1 MTARAGPSSAEGMNV
16 PSFTATL
23 RLAGLGAWT
32 LFWAALFGAGRLA
45 GGRSGWTVGCRRH
58 WSRGLLRILG
68 VRVSVVGHLP
78 APPYL
83 LAANHLGYLDVL
95 VLAAELPVRFVAK
108 SEVRRWPVWGP
119 LAAWTG
125 TLFLD
130 RERARDAHRV
140 ATAVE
145 GTLAAGEA
153 VSIFAEGTSSPG
165 DAVLP
170 YRPALFEGAVASR
183 APVVPA
189 ALSYRTPDD
198 PGAAREKVC
207 WWGEME
213 FAPHLLAL
221 AELPSIEATLAIGSP
236 LTPELDRKAVALA
249 ARNATAAL
257 HRSITQK
264 EGPTC

>member
-1 MTARAGPSSAEGMNV
+1 MTARAAPSSAEGAAT
-16 PSFTATL
+16 PSITAAL

-32 LFWAALFGAGRLA
+32 ALWAAIFGAGRLV
-45 GGRSGWTVGCRRH
+45 GGRTAWTVGCRRW
-58 WSRGLLRILG
+58 WSRGLLRILRI
-68 VRVSVVGHLP
+68 RVSVLGPLP
-78 APPYL
+78 EPPYL

-95 VLAAELPVRFVAK
+95 VLASALPVRFVAK

-140 ATAVE
+140 ASAV
-145 GTLAAGEA
+145 GGALADGEA

-170 YRPALFEGAVASR
+170 FRPALFEGAVTSR
-183 APVVPA
+183 VPVLPA
-189 ALSYRTPDD
+189 ALGYRIPAD
-198 PGAAREKVC
+198 PTLVRERGC

-221 AELPSIEATLAIGSP
+221 AALPPICATLALGELLSP
-236 LTPELDRKAVALA
+236 GGDRKLVAA
-249 ARNATAAL
+249 AAQDATAEL
-257 HRSITQK
+257 YRTIIRK

>member
-1 MTARAGPSSAEGMNV
+1 MNL
-16 PSFTATL
+16 PSFTAAF

-32 LFWAALFGAGRLA
+32 LLWAALFGAGRLA
-45 GGRSGWTVGCRRH
+45 GGGTAWTMGCRRR
-58 WSRGLLRILG
+58 WARGLLRILG
-68 VRVSVVGHLP
+68 VRVAVVGCRP
-78 APPYL
+78 AAPYL

-130 RERARDAHRV
+130 RERPRDAHRV

-145 GTLAAGEA
+145 RTLAMGEA

-170 YRPALFEGAVASR
+170 YRPALFEGAVACG

-189 ALSYRTPDD
+189 ALGYRIPDD
-198 PGAAREKVC
+198 PGSVRDKVC

-213 FAPHLLAL
+213 FAPHLLGL
-221 AELPSIEATLAIGSP
+221 AGLPAIHATLAMGAALP
-236 LTPELDRKAVALA
+236 AEQDRKAVALA
-249 ARNATAAL
+249 ARDATAAL
-257 HRSITQK
+257 HRTITQD
-264 EGPTC
+264 EGTTC

>member
-1 MTARAGPSSAEGMNV
+1 MNV
-16 PSFTATL
+16 PSLTAIL
-23 RLAGLGAWT
+23 RLAGLGACT
-32 LFWAALFGAGRLA
+32 LGWAALFGAGRLV
-45 GGRSGWTVGCRRH
+45 GGGVRWTFWCRRW

-68 VRVSVVGHLP
+68 VRVSMVGRP
-78 APPYL
+78 PTPPYL
-83 LAANHLGYLDVL
+83 LSANHLGYLDVL
-95 VLAAELPVRFVAK
+95 VVASILPVRFVAK

-145 GTLAAGEA
+145 RTLATGESVA
-153 VSIFAEGTSSPG
+153 IFAEGTSSPG
-165 DAVLP
+165 DEVLP
-170 YRPALFEGAVASR
+170 YRPALFEGAVASGVG
-183 APVVPA
+183 VVPA
-189 ALSYRTPDD
+189 ALRYRIPEA
-198 PGAAREKVC
+198 PGAVREKVC

-221 AELPSIEATLAIGSP
+221 AALPEIHATLAIGTP
-236 LTPELDRKAVALA
+236 LDPDLDRKALALA
-249 ARNATAAL
+249 ARNATDAL
-257 HRSITQK
+257 YRTITQK

>member
-1 MTARAGPSSAEGMNV
+1 MNL
-16 PSFTATL
+16 PSFTAIL
-23 RLAGLGAWT
+23 RLAGLGVWT
-32 LFWAALFGAGRLA
+32 LLWASLFGAGRVV
-45 GGRSGWTVGCRRH
+45 GGGNQWTFWCRRR
-58 WSRGLLRILG
+58 WSRGLLRVLG
-68 VRVSVVGHLP
+68 VRVAVVGRRP
-78 APPYL
+78 AAPYL

-125 TLFLD
+125 TLFLE
-130 RERARDAHRV
+130 RERARDARRV

-145 GTLAAGEA
+145 RTLAAGEA

-170 YRPALFEGAVASR
+170 YRPALFEGAVVSG

-189 ALSYRTPDD
+189 ALSYRIPDD
-198 PGAAREKVC
+198 PGAVRDKVC

-213 FAPHLLAL
+213 FVPHLLAL
-221 AELPSIEATLAIGSP
+221 AGLPAIDATLAIGEP
-236 LTPELDRKAVALA
+236 LPADQDRKAVARA
-249 ARNATAAL
+249 ARDTTEAL
-257 HRSITQK
+257 HRTITQK
-264 EGPTC
+264 EGPPC

>member
-1 MTARAGPSSAEGMNV
+1 MNL

-32 LFWAALFGAGRLA
+32 ILWAALFGAGRLV
-45 GGRSGWTVGCRRH
+45 GGGTGWTMGCRRH

-68 VRVSVVGHLP
+68 VRVSVVGRLP
-78 APPYL
+78 TPPYL

-119 LAAWTG
+119 LAARTG

-145 GTLAAGEA
+145 ETLVAGEA

-165 DAVLP
+165 DVVLP
-170 YRPALFEGAVASR
+170 YRPALFEGAVASG

-189 ALSYRTPDD
+189 ALNYRIPAD
-198 PGAAREKVC
+198 PAAVRDKVC

-221 AELPSIEATLAIGSP
+221 AGLPAIHATLAIGDP
-236 LTPELDRKAVALA
+236 LPADQDRKAVARA
-249 ARNATAAL
+249 ARGTTEAL
-257 HRSITQK
+257 HRTITQK

>member
-1 MTARAGPSSAEGMNV
+1 MNFPSL
-16 PSFTATL
+16 TATL

-32 LFWAALFGAGRLA
+32 LFWAALFGAGRVL
-45 GGRSGWTVGCRRH
+45 GGGTAWTFWCRRR
-58 WSRGLLRILG
+58 WSRGLLRVLG
-68 VRVSVVGHLP
+68 VRVAVVGRRP
-78 APPYL
+78 ASPYL

-130 RERARDAHRV
+130 RERPRDAHRV

-145 GTLAAGEA
+145 RTLASGEA

-170 YRPALFEGAVASR
+170 YRPALFEGAVASGT
-183 APVVPA
+183 PVVPA
-189 ALSYRTPDD
+189 ALSYRVPGD
-198 PGAAREKVC
+198 PGAERTKVC

-221 AELPSIEATLAIGSP
+221 AELPPIHATLAIGDP
-236 LTPELDRKAVALA
+236 LPVAQDRKAVALA
-249 ARNATAAL
+249 ARDATEAL
-257 HRSITQK
+257 HRTITQK

>member
-1 MTARAGPSSAEGMNV
+1 MTFPSV
-16 PSFTATL
+16 TAIF
-23 RLAGLGAWT
+23 RLAALGAWT
-32 LFWAALFGAGRLA
+32 LLWAAILGAGRLL
-45 GGRSGWTVGCRRH
+45 GGRSAWTVSCRRP

-68 VRVSVVGHLP
+68 VRVSLVGRP
-78 APPYL
+78 PEPPYL
-83 LAANHLGYLDVL
+83 LTANHLGYLDVL
-95 VLAAELPVRFVAK
+95 VLAAVLPVRFVAK
-108 SEVRRWPVWGP
+108 SEVRHWPVWGP

-130 RERARDAHRV
+130 RGRPRDAHRV

-145 GTLAAGEA
+145 RTLAVGEA

-165 DAVLP
+165 DGVLP
-170 YRPALFEGAVASR
+170 YRPALFEGAVTSG

-189 ALSYRTPDD
+189 ALSYRIPAD
-198 PGAAREKVC
+198 PAAVRERVC

-221 AELPSIEATLAIGSP
+221 VDLPPIHATLAVGTP
-236 LTPELDRKAVALA
+236 LPAQADRKVLA
-249 ARNATAAL
+249 IIARKATEEL
-257 HRSITQK
+257 HRTITQK

>member
-1 MTARAGPSSAEGMNV
+1 MNIPSATAI
-16 PSFTATL
+16 L

-32 LFWAALFGAGRLA
+32 LLWAGLFGAGGLL
-45 GGRSGWTVGCRRH
+45 GGGTGWTVRCRRH

-68 VRVSVVGHLP
+68 VRVSVVGRRP

-140 ATAVE
+140 ATEVG
-145 GTLAAGEA
+145 GTLAAGGA

-165 DAVLP
+165 DAVLDF
-170 YRPALFEGAVASR
+170 RPALFEGAVASG

-189 ALSYRTPDD
+189 ALCYRIPAD
-198 PGAAREKVC
+198 PGAARDKVC

-213 FAPHLLAL
+213 FLPHLLAL
-221 AELPSIEATLAIGSP
+221 ADLPPIEATLAIGAP
-236 LTPELDRKAVALA
+236 LAADENRRAVARA
-249 ARNATAAL
+249 AWNAAQQL
-257 HRSITQK
+257 HRRITQE
-264 EGPTC
+264 EGSTC

>member
-1 MTARAGPSSAEGMNV
+1 MNLPSLTAI
-16 PSFTATL
+16 L

-32 LFWAALFGAGRLA
+32 LLWAMLFGAGRLI
-45 GGRSGWTVGCRRH
+45 GGGTGWTMGCRRR

-68 VRVSVVGHLP
+68 VRVSVVGRLP

-165 DAVLP
+165 EVVLP
-170 YRPALFEGAVASR
+170 YRPALFEGAVASG
-183 APVVPA
+183 APVIPA
-189 ALSYRTPDD
+189 ALSYRIPAD
-198 PGAAREKVC
+198 PGAVREKVC

-221 AELPSIEATLAIGSP
+221 AELPPIEATLALGTP
-236 LTPELDRKAVALA
+236 LAAERDRKAVALA
-249 ARNATAAL
+249 ARDATDAL
-257 HRSITQK
+257 HRTITQK